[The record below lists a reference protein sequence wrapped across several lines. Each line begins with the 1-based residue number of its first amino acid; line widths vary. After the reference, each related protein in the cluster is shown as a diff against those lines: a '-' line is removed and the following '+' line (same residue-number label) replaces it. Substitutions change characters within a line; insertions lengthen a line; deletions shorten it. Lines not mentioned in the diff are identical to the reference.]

1 MQRRSRT
8 MQCYRKIDFLKGKI
22 INFAKPLPLI
32 IRCVIYMSTYINK
45 IILKL
50 LLCILFFI
58 YSDMWIVVYISF
70 LIFYVVTLKL
80 VGNQTDM
87 KIHET
92 IFLKSENSNNSDYYL
107 NNSYLHEFGT
117 LPYNRSIMLFILNR
131 V

>member
-1 MQRRSRT
+1 
-8 MQCYRKIDFLKGKI
+8 
-22 INFAKPLPLI
+22 
-32 IRCVIYMSTYINK
+32 
-45 IILKL
+45 
-50 LLCILFFI
+50 
-58 YSDMWIVVYISF
+58 MWIVVYISF

-92 IFLKSENSNNSDYYL
+92 IFLKSEISNNTDYYL